1 MIIGKLKAES
11 KIWKYRYAAV
21 WAKHRNSS
29 LIRSSTFK
37 HQKCQKDSY

>member
-21 WAKHRNSS
+21 WAYWW
-29 LIRSSTFK
+29 T
-37 HQKCQKDSY
+37 